1 VLKIFNSLAMGDR
14 GMRNIYIPV
23 YFVLQIKNSF
33 HFMLAFSATVIFF
46 LLSFNVVS
54 ELKAQTDLFSDMKFK
69 GDFRFRFENTSNAEP
84 KSVLLEGRNRLV
96 VLFRYGFTKKISE
109 IFDFGVRVATG
120 SADDPNTADVTLG
133 SFVNDLEISLD
144 QLYLSMNIKNYFLSG
159 GKFPNPFYRTDL
171 VWDGDVNP
179 EGITGSYT
187 LNGSGNFSSKVSG
200 IFFIIDEF
208 SGTDIPD
215 SYMLGGQI
223 SFTGKPSDQM
233 AFSLAGGYYDYDI
246 TNLSASTADAGD
258 TRSNYLILDSTGTPI
273 AYLSDFNLFD
283 VIARCEY
290 NGFGDYY
297 SLNLIGNYVKN
308 FGASVDEDEGFGIDI
323 FLGRGKK
330 PNDFRIG
337 YGYSQAETDA
347 VLAAFSNDNT
357 TIPTNYLQHTL
368 IFDYVFLDNLMFN
381 LTLYFYKYKQVP
393 ENTKNEFISRLRLNA
408 VVRL

>member
-1 VLKIFNSLAMGDR
+1 MYNIHFPICFVSQIRISSSFMQLLSAVL
-14 GMRNIYIPV
+14 
-23 YFVLQIKNSF
+23 
-33 HFMLAFSATVIFF
+33 IFF
-46 LLSFNVVS
+46 LLGFPFGL
-54 ELKAQTDLFSDMKFK
+54 ELKAQSDLFSDMKFK

-84 KSVLLEGRNRLV
+84 NSVLLEGRNRLV
-96 VLFRYGFTKKISE
+96 VRFRYGFMKKISD

-144 QLYLSMNIKNYFLSG
+144 QLYLSMNIKEYFLSG
-159 GKFPNPFYRTDL
+159 GKFPNPFQRTDL

-187 LNGSGNFSSKVSG
+187 LNGSGNFSSKASG
-200 IFFIIDEF
+200 IFFIIDEH

-223 SFTGKPSDQM
+223 SFAGKPSQEL

-246 TNLSASTADAGD
+246 TLLSESRADAGD
-258 TRSNYLILDSTGTPI
+258 TRSNYLILDSTGTPL
-273 AYLSDFNLFD
+273 AYLSDFNLLD

-290 NGFGDYY
+290 TGFGDYY
-297 SLNLIGNYVKN
+297 SLKLVGNYVKN
-308 FGASVDEDEGFGIDI
+308 FGANVDEDEGFGIDV
-323 FLGRGKK
+323 FFGRGKK
-330 PNDFRIG
+330 PNDFRVG

-381 LTLYFYKYKQVP
+381 LTWYIYKYKLVP
-393 ENTKNEFISRLRLNA
+393 PNTKNEFISRLRLNA
-408 VVRL
+408 VVKL